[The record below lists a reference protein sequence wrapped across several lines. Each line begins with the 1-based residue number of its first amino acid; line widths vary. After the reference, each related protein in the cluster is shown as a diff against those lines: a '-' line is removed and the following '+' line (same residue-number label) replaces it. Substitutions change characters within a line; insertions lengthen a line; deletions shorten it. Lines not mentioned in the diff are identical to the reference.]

1 MAYFPDKT
9 RTKVEL
15 QESTTEQDLSCTHLT
30 TANFFELNVGYYR
43 ETTPREYFKCNQGI
57 FCRPVPMQAPVMG
70 EAVLKLKNY
79 FVPYRVLSPQW
90 NDYITKSPHVPY
102 NGASPIIVTK
112 MPYTTAFELAELF
125 ASNYAVGIS
134 NSTITTNNDWDFR
147 TANGDYKLTKKGRHN
162 LKILSQLGYVI
173 YPDNKVNDSIDMMP
187 LLALAKVYLDYYTT
201 NQYSQTLANAYTV
214 EALLK
219 KDNINPYKLT
229 AQDINNILDLCAYV
243 MYSPDYFT
251 SCWDN
256 PVSPNEVNSSWGK
269 MVIKDPTTYGDGITE
284 TDPNVYNGTPTTS
297 NRQANLIS
305 QYMLDSLKKLTDWVK
320 RMQISTKSIDRYLAR
335 FGVIL
340 TSEKM
345 NRSMYNGEQIAKMNF
360 GAIYSTA
367 ETQQASIGDYAGQ
380 GIINSDGQE
389 QTTFEFEELDEMGCI
404 ISLFSINPKIG
415 YYQGIDRNHLATDVE
430 TRFTGA
436 FDALGTQAVLASE
449 LYVSNDYT
457 SIYGTQQVNDT
468 IFGYLPR
475 YAHLKVAKDRLTG
488 DFTRENINAGAD
500 AWHMFR
506 KIDESTLD
514 PTNFNLVHSPDFV
527 STKSDAS
534 QYNRIFN
541 YTKDDNGDKFNVCLQ
556 FAIKVRMHAKALYDS
571 YDFEGEGKKIIMDG
585 QGAKQN

>member
-9 RTKVEL
+9 TTKVEL

-102 NGASPIIVTK
+102 NGNTPIIVTK
-112 MPYTTAFELAELF
+112 MPYTTAYQLKEIFC
-125 ASNYAVGIS
+125 SNNAIGIG

-147 TANGDYKLTKKGRHN
+147 TADGDYKLTQKGRHN
-162 LKILSQLGYVI
+162 LKILNQLGYII
-173 YPDNKVNDSIDMMP
+173 YPDDKINETIDMMP

-201 NQYSQTLANAYTV
+201 NQYSQSLANAYLV

-219 KDNINPYKLT
+219 KDNINAYMLT
-229 AQDINNILDLCAYV
+229 AQDIENILDLCAYV

-269 MVIKDPTTYGDGITE
+269 MVITDPTTYGDGITE
-284 TDPNVYNGTPTTS
+284 TDPTVYNGTPTTS

-345 NRSMYNGEQIAKMNF
+345 NRSIYNGEQIAKMNF

-367 ETQQASIGDYAGQ
+367 ETQQASIGDYGGQ

-389 QTTFEFEELDEMGCI
+389 QTTFEFNELDEMGCI

-449 LYVSNDYT
+449 LYVSNDYN
-457 SIYGTQQVNDT
+457 SIYGGQLANDT

-527 STKSDAS
+527 STKSDAA

-541 YTKDDNGDKFNVCLQ
+541 YTNDDNGDKFNVCLQ